1 MTRYRVPG
9 TQALVI
15 FVEAADMDDA
25 VAVAMDA
32 PGEQWETLD
41 EIEVGDDIE
50 QAGE

>member
-9 TQALVI
+9 IQHLVI

-25 VAVAMDA
+25 VAKATDA
-32 PGEQWETLD
+32 AFEQWTSLD

-50 QAGE
+50 EEGE